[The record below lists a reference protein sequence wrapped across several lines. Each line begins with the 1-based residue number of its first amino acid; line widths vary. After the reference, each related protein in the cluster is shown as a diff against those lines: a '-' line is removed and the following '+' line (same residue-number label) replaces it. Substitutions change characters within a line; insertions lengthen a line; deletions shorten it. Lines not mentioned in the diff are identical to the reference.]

1 MVDTGSRSEPGLQGC
16 ESERLH
22 LSGEIQPFG
31 ALLRLDPDGQV
42 SHASANCG
50 AVLGI
55 PPEALLGQIPGP
67 LLGGLVGLDE
77 LTPLGG
83 FPILRTKAFTAH
95 GDALDLAVSPSGE
108 GLLLEFEPT
117 GDFSGTHSL
126 KLKSLEAIHLLHSPT
141 VREQPNASFQI
152 LTETIADL
160 TGYGRVLIY
169 RFADDWSGEVV
180 AETLRRPMQSYQGLH
195 FPAADIPVIARDLYT
210 LNRQRYIRDALAGSV
225 PILGCD
231 PADGA
236 PDQTFGDL
244 RSVSPMHL
252 TYLGNMGV
260 RASFSASIL
269 MRGKLWGLIACH
281 HPEPKPLSLD
291 VRQQLVK
298 IARDF
303 SVGLL
308 VYIASIHLKFID
320 GIQRE
325 VRTMLDSAGH
335 LDLTQ
340 GLVRCQD
347 RFLAL
352 VGADSA
358 AILTDDSVI
367 RLGDA
372 PATDDL
378 ALIDHWFDS
387 QDGKGFASTAHLA
400 AQIPE
405 AETFRAQ
412 ASGVIALRVRLAW
425 LSGSSL
431 RLFWFRREWPHLVQ
445 WAGDPT
451 KPGGSGGVL
460 TPRQSFTTWSELAR
474 GRARPWEL
482 PDLLAAK
489 TLRACLCSLK
499 VPAA

>member
-1 MVDTGSRSEPGLQGC
+1 MVDTGDRHYPEPLGC

-31 ALLRLDPDGQV
+31 ALLRLDPDGRV
-42 SHASANCG
+42 SHASANCS

-55 PPEALLGQIPGP
+55 PPEALLGQLPGP
-67 LLGGLVGLDE
+67 LLGGLEGLDD
-77 LTPLGG
+77 LTRRGCLSA
-83 FPILRTKAFTAH
+83 IRIKAFPPSD
-95 GDALDLAVSPSGE
+95 GALDLVVSPSGE
-108 GLLLEFEPT
+108 GLLLEFEPVDDCT
-117 GDFSGTHSL
+117 
-126 KLKSLEAIHLLHSPT
+126 EARSHRFHNAVQLLHTLPG
-141 VREQPNASFQI
+141 RDQPDASFRQ
-152 LTETIADL
+152 LTENIADL

-180 AETLRRPMQSYQGLH
+180 AETLRQPMQSYQGLH
-195 FPAADIPVIARDLYT
+195 FPAADIPEIARDLYF
-210 LNRQRYIRDALAGSV
+210 LNRQRYIRDAQAGPV
-225 PILGCD
+225 AIFGCD
-231 PADGA
+231 PAEGP
-236 PDQTFGDL
+236 PDQTYGDL

-252 TYLGNMGV
+252 AYLGNMGV

-269 MRGKLWGLIACH
+269 IRGKLWGLIACH
-281 HPEPKPLSLD
+281 HPEPKQLSLA

-308 VYIASIHLKFID
+308 AYIAGIHLKFID

-325 VRTMLDSAGH
+325 VRTLLDSSGH

-340 GLVRCQD
+340 GLVRCQG

-400 AQIPE
+400 AQFPE

-425 LSGSSL
+425 LNGSSL